1 MARSGRLRTL
11 INSKTSYIQD
21 ADGNV
26 FHRHPGVSWGLQA
39 VSAPQA
45 VTACPPIFGR
55 RTSPEVFPNAVRFV
69 PSWPELPPGHRRFHV
84 VYCGSCRGVCRCG
97 MTRRTPTRPAS
108 GVVLSFAGDLLRW
121 HPVLL
126 RVVAAAVVVQSG
138 VVSAGWRLDQRPA
151 GL

>member
-45 VTACPPIFGR
+45 VTACRLFSADEPALECFQTLVDRSEEHTSELQSRGPTGR
-55 RTSPEVFPNAVRFV
+55 RRLSEKQK
-69 PSWPELPPGHRRFHV
+69 ELEER
-84 VYCGSCRGVCRCG
+84 
-97 MTRRTPTRPAS
+97 
-108 GVVLSFAGDLLRW
+108 
-121 HPVLL
+121 
-126 RVVAAAVVVQSG
+126 Q
-138 VVSAGWRLDQRPA
+138 QRHNR
-151 GL
+151 